1 MGFPEHLHRWTVP
14 KLFSEK
20 HHFSFEKV
28 YKFENFCYLCVV
40 GITLPRNRM
49 VNTKNTKT
57 MKTSINKYAGKISNL
72 NKEINR
78 IEKEMLVVRRSDEYE
93 DLKIQKIIKLIDMKS
108 CAESLAEI
116 CELHIRLEQ
125 ELLSNEAYTEMSERL
140 LKHFGDEK

>member
-1 MGFPEHLHRWTVP
+1 
-14 KLFSEK
+14 
-20 HHFSFEKV
+20 
-28 YKFENFCYLCVV
+28 
-40 GITLPRNRM
+40 
-49 VNTKNTKT
+49 

-93 DLKIQKIIKLIDMKS
+93 DL
-108 CAESLAEI
+108 SLAEI

>member
-1 MGFPEHLHRWTVP
+1 
-14 KLFSEK
+14 
-20 HHFSFEKV
+20 
-28 YKFENFCYLCVV
+28 
-40 GITLPRNRM
+40 
-49 VNTKNTKT
+49 

-116 CELHIRLEQ
+116 CELHIRMEQ

>member
-1 MGFPEHLHRWTVP
+1 
-14 KLFSEK
+14 
-20 HHFSFEKV
+20 
-28 YKFENFCYLCVV
+28 
-40 GITLPRNRM
+40 
-49 VNTKNTKT
+49 

-116 CELHIRLEQ
+116 CELHVRLEQ
-125 ELLSNEAYTEMSERL
+125 DLLSNESYAKMSERL
-140 LKHFGDEK
+140 LKHFGDKK